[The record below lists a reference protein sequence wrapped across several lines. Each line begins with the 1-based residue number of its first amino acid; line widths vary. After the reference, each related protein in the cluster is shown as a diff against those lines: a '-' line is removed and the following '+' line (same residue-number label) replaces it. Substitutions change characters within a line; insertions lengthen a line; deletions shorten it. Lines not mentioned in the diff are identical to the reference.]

1 MCMSH
6 MEKPYE
12 LREAGS
18 GFWMPAG
25 DNDWIQWA
33 VGRHRWV
40 KGMVRKVGIARGRE
54 ATREACAG
62 PEPGEGWVEW
72 RKVVRPGA
80 SQWRSQQEGTG
91 CKILEVFINR

>member
-1 MCMSH
+1 MSR

-40 KGMVRKVGIARGRE
+40 KGMV
-54 ATREACAG
+54 
-62 PEPGEGWVEW
+62 
-72 RKVVRPGA
+72 
-80 SQWRSQQEGTG
+80 
-91 CKILEVFINR
+91 

>member
-91 CKILEVFINR
+91 FKILEVFINR